1 MGRRR
6 LFTAY
11 LSGNKQATGD
21 CIREE
26 WVFRDVICLESK
38 IFT

>member
-26 WVFRDVICLESK
+26 WVFIGM
-38 IFT
+38 